1 MRFAPELIQRG
12 NADADKSSAAGALDH
27 RDISNFRPTAIDLF
41 AGAGGFSLGLASAG
55 FEVLSAFDSWD
66 VAIKTYSTN
75 FDHPVVQCDLSKV
88 TGQDLLARASLTA
101 SSIDILVGGPPCQGF
116 SVQRIG
122 SDQDARN
129 HLVLEFGRLVSE
141 LQPRLFLMENVPGLL
156 GKRGKELVAEFT
168 SRLERAG
175 YRVTSTIINAADYGV
190 PQLRKRVV
198 FAGWKIGQAPFEFPR
213 PCVDPKAYRTVA
225 DALNGHL

>member
-156 GKRGKELVAEFT
+156 GKRGKELVAEF
-168 SRLERAG
+168 
-175 YRVTSTIINAADYGV
+175 YVTS
-190 PQLRKRVV
+190 
-198 FAGWKIGQAPFEFPR
+198 
-213 PCVDPKAYRTVA
+213 
-225 DALNGHL
+225 